1 MSRRLERVNMLLR
14 EEISRIV
21 STELTDPRL
30 MTLRTITRV
39 ESSADLSNAKVYVSA
54 IGKKSNKNDMV
65 IALNSASGIIR
76 KKLHQLKLKKI
87 PSISFLIDESLTR
100 GDEVIKILDDIGLNP
115 SEGSL

>member
-1 MSRRLERVNMLLR
+1 MSRRLERLNMLLR
-14 EEISRIV
+14 VEISRIV
-21 STELTDPRL
+21 SAELTDPRL

-54 IGKKSNKNDMV
+54 IGKDSNKNDMIV
-65 IALNSASGIIR
+65 ALNSASGIIR
-76 KKLHQLKLKKI
+76 KKLYQLKLKKI
-87 PSISFLIDESLTR
+87 PSIYFLLDESLTR

>member
-1 MSRRLERVNMLLR
+1 MSRRLERVNRLLK
-14 EEISRIV
+14 EEISLIV

-54 IGKKSNKNDMV
+54 IGKDSNKNDMV
-65 IALNSASGIIR
+65 VALNSASGIIR
-76 KKLHQLKLKKI
+76 KKLYQLKLKKI
-87 PSISFLIDESLTR
+87 PSIYFLLDESLTR

-115 SEGSL
+115 SEGPL

>member
-1 MSRRLERVNMLLR
+1 MSRRLERVNRLLK
-14 EEISRIV
+14 EEISLIV

-54 IGKKSNKNDMV
+54 IGKDSNKNDMIV
-65 IALNSASGIIR
+65 ALNSASGIIR
-76 KKLHQLKLKKI
+76 KKLYQLKLKKI
-87 PSISFLIDESLTR
+87 PSIYFLLDESLTR

-115 SEGSL
+115 SEGPL

>member
-1 MSRRLERVNMLLR
+1 MSRRLERVNRLLK
-14 EEISRIV
+14 EEISLIV

-54 IGKKSNKNDMV
+54 IGKDSNKNDMIV
-65 IALNSASGIIR
+65 ALNSASGIIR
-76 KKLHQLKLKKI
+76 KKLYQLKLKKI
-87 PSISFLIDESLTR
+87 PSIYFLLDESLTR